1 MLNESLA
8 MSQEE
13 NNSLRCQNEDLSF
26 RLRKTEAILSR
37 VKEELAQYRAAN
49 GRNLHIDFDEEQ
61 QLDKKLKV
69 SNLDYYKTKVYSCK
83 ASKHAHTHTHTL
95 GPSNGGIYLKQE
107 TEEERLQ
114 LAQKLLGLC
123 TTVLKVSPAFC
134 LYILKIFP
142 LPVKA
147 DLVTVIYY
155 WYEEN
160 QNQFHYL
167 MFGNNRPL
175 E

>member
-69 SNLDYYKTKVYSCK
+69 SNLDYYKTKVYYSCK
-83 ASKHAHTHTHTL
+83 AVRHAHTHTHTHW
-95 GPSNGGIYLKQE
+95 GP
-107 TEEERLQ
+107 
-114 LAQKLLGLC
+114 
-123 TTVLKVSPAFC
+123 
-134 LYILKIFP
+134 
-142 LPVKA
+142 
-147 DLVTVIYY
+147 
-155 WYEEN
+155 
-160 QNQFHYL
+160 L
-167 MFGNNRPL
+167 MEKFT
-175 E
+175 